1 VTLKV
6 TRQKV
11 SVNVTETG
19 SGLAKIEYSI
29 DGGKNFF
36 TPLYMTDKSYIFNN
50 LDLSSTEYT
59 AVVKVTDIK
68 GNSSNASKKVEK

>member
-1 VTLKV
+1 
-6 TRQKV
+6 
-11 SVNVTETG
+11 
-19 SGLAKIEYSI
+19 
-29 DGGKNFF
+29 
-36 TPLYMTDKSYIFNN
+36 MTDKSYIFNN